1 MRCRSSRSYSRWNRV
16 FSSRARGALV
26 LALFTT
32 LILSNCQQKPAGTRR
47 LAILRFENL
56 TGDDSLNW
64 MGRAVSEIMDAELAG
79 SRAVSVI
86 DFRQLHASD
95 HTLGPRPIAA
105 PGISTERT
113 AALLLGANRILYGH
127 LSRVGTNL
135 RLAAELFDGS
145 RGKIE
150 RVLSA
155 TGPESDGVIRLA
167 DSLAKQLAAPARTFG
182 TPRDQALRA
191 YCMGLES
198 SDPHAALAE
207 FSRAVAADPNFGQ
220 AYVAWAQ
227 LAAGLNDRT
236 EAERV
241 LALVSARGSAIQ
253 ELERARIAALAAELR
268 GDQAGTRRALEIVAQ
283 LDPGDVGLFRRL
295 AQAHLNARRYNEAA
309 QSIKN
314 ALEVEPENPE
324 LWNDLGYAEMFAG
337 DLTAAVMALDEY
349 RRIRPGDPNALDSL
363 GDVNFYFG
371 QFAEAEKYYRQAF
384 EMDNTFNGGSALMKA
399 AHARLRTGDI
409 SRADAL
415 FNQYLEARRKD
426 NDLLTE
432 LRRAEWEFVTGRR
445 KQAVERLE
453 AFARSLPPELA
464 PGLAPQVYAQLAVW
478 ELELSDRTRAREF
491 AQRAQGPRGSAM
503 AAVARFL
510 CQAPAPPAAWRQRA
524 VELLPRPEDERT
536 RNLMLGYALLLQNEF
551 SAAVPVLSD
560 AYQHS
565 AAEPREILPVLVAWA
580 QIETGHI
587 DDAARFVQRNPI
599 SNPTPDLFASLAF
612 PRLLRLRA
620 AVLEKQGKAA
630 EAAATRRLFVT
641 LSGQDVHNP

>member
-1 MRCRSSRSYSRWNRV
+1 M
-16 FSSRARGALV
+16 FSSGARGALV

-64 MGRAVSEIMDAELAG
+64 MGRAVSEVMDAELAG

-95 HTLGPRPIAA
+95 LSLGPRPIAA
-105 PGISTERT
+105 PGISTERS
-113 AALLLGANRILYGH
+113 AALLAGANRLLYGR

-135 RLAAELFDGS
+135 RLDAELFDGS

-155 TGPESDGVIRLA
+155 TVPESDGVIRLA
-167 DSLAKQLAAPARTFG
+167 DSLAKQLAAPVRTFG
-182 TPRDQALRA
+182 TPQDQALRE
-191 YCMGLES
+191 YCAGLES
-198 SDPHAALAE
+198 SDPHAAAAA

-220 AYVAWAQ
+220 SYVAWAQ
-227 LAAGLNDRT
+227 LAAGQNDRA
-236 EAERV
+236 EAEKV
-241 LALVSARGSAIQ
+241 LTLASARGGAIQ
-253 ELERARIAALAAELR
+253 ELERARITALAAELR
-268 GDQAGTRRALEIVAQ
+268 GDQAGTMRALETVAR
-283 LDPGDVGLFRRL
+283 LDPGDIGLFRRL
-295 AQAHLNARRYNEAA
+295 AQANLNARRYHEAA

-314 ALEVEPENPE
+314 ALAVEPENPE

-337 DLTAAVMALDEY
+337 DLTAATMALDEY
-349 RRIRPGDPNALDSL
+349 RRIRPADPNALDSL

-371 QFAEAEKYYRQAF
+371 QFAQAEQYYRQAF
-384 EMDNTFNGGSALMKA
+384 EKDNAFNGGGALMKA

-409 SRADAL
+409 SGADTL
-415 FNQYLEARRKD
+415 FNQYLEARR
-426 NDLLTE
+426 NDPLPQ

-445 KQAVERLE
+445 KRAVERLE
-453 AFARSLPPELA
+453 AYTHDVLA
-464 PGLAPQVYAQLAVW
+464 LASGLVPQLNAQLAVW
-478 ELELSDRTRAREF
+478 ELELGDGTRAREF
-491 AQRAQGPRGSAM
+491 AQRAQGPRGSAV

-510 CQAPAPPAAWRQRA
+510 CQAPAPPAEWRQRA
-524 VELLPRPEDERT
+524 LGLLPRPEEEPT

-551 SAAVPVLSD
+551 SAAAPVLSE

-587 DDAARFVQRNPI
+587 EDAARFVQRNPI
-599 SNPTPDLFASLAF
+599 PNPTPDLFAGLAF
-612 PRLLRLRA
+612 PRLLLLRA

-630 EAAATRRLFVT
+630 DAATTRRLFVT

>member
-1 MRCRSSRSYSRWNRV
+1 MFCSG
-16 FSSRARGALV
+16 ARGALV

-32 LILSNCQQKPAGTRR
+32 LILSNCQPRPAGAQR

-64 MGRAVSEIMDAELAG
+64 MGRAVPEVMDAELAG
-79 SRAVSVI
+79 SPAVSVI
-86 DFRQLHASD
+86 NFRQIHASD

-113 AALLLGANRILYGH
+113 AALLAGANRILYGR
-127 LSRVGTNL
+127 LSRVATNL
-135 RLAAELFDGS
+135 RLDAELFDGS

-150 RVLSA
+150 RVLFA
-155 TGPESDGVIRLA
+155 TGPESQGVIPLA
-167 DSLAKQLAAPARTFG
+167 DSLAKELTAPVRTFG
-182 TPRDQALRA
+182 TRQDQALRE
-191 YCMGLES
+191 YCTGLES
-198 SDPHAALAE
+198 PDPRAAAAA

-227 LAAGLNDRT
+227 VAAGQNDRA

-241 LALVSARGSAIQ
+241 LALAAARGSAIQ
-253 ELERARIAALAAELR
+253 ELERARMAALAAELR
-268 GDQAGTRRALEIVAQ
+268 GDQAGTMHALETVAR

-309 QSIKN
+309 QSIKD
-314 ALEVEPENPE
+314 ALAVEPENPE

-337 DLTAAVMALDEY
+337 DLTASTTALDEY
-349 RRIRPGDPNALDSL
+349 RRIRPADPNALDSL

-371 QFAEAEKYYRQAF
+371 QFAAAEQYYRQAF
-384 EMDNTFNGGSALMKA
+384 EKDNAFNGGGALMKA

-409 SRADAL
+409 SGADAF

-426 NDLLTE
+426 NDPLTE

-445 KQAVERLE
+445 KRAVERLE
-453 AFARSLPPELA
+453 AYSHNAPALA
-464 PGLAPQVYAQLAVW
+464 AGLVPQLDAQLAVW
-478 ELELSDRTRAREF
+478 ELELGDRTRAGEF
-491 AQRAQGPRGSAM
+491 AQRAQTPRRSAL

-510 CQAPAPPAAWRQRA
+510 CQAPAPPPEWRQRA
-524 VELLPRPEDERT
+524 LELLPRPEEERT
-536 RNLMLGYALLLQNEF
+536 RNLMFGYALLLQNEF

-565 AAEPREILPVLVAWA
+565 APEPREILPVLVAWA

-587 DDAARFVQRNPI
+587 DDAARLVQRNPI
-599 SNPTPDLFASLAF
+599 PNPTPDLFAALAF
-612 PRLLRLRA
+612 PRLLLLRA
-620 AVLEKQGKAA
+620 EVLEKQGRQA
-630 EAAATRRLFVT
+630 ESLKNRQLFLA
-641 LSGQDVHNP
+641 LSGPGTRITPAGTR